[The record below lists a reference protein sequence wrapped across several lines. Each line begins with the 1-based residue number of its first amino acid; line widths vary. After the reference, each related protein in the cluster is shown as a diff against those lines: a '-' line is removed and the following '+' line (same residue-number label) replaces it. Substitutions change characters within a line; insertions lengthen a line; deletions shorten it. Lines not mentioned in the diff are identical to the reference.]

1 MTASEQPPADR
12 PATER
17 HRSTWPKIVAIVVG
31 GLLALIG
38 LGLALGGGA
47 ILAIFGSDGTFESGS
62 QSLSTPTTA
71 LVSSVANI
79 DGTGEVADVVGN
91 PEVRLSVTARSPGER
106 LFLGVGR
113 ASDVER
119 YLARSPIEEVS
130 DIEVDPFELSD
141 RRVRPGSELPAPPA
155 SQRFWVTQASGRGAA
170 KLRWKVED
178 GDYRLVLM
186 NASGRRD
193 VQADGTVAVEIPHLP
208 TVGWVLLGVGVLL
221 LVGGVAAI
229 ILAGVSLARRPSPP
243 GAGAPRPE
251 ATP

>member
-17 HRSTWPKIVAIVVG
+17 QSSTWPKIVAIVIG

-91 PEVRLSVTARSPGER
+91 PEVRLSVTARRPGER

-119 YLARSPIEEVS
+119 YLARAPIEEVS

-170 KLRWKVED
+170 TLRWKVED

-243 GAGAPRPE
+243 GTGAPRPE